1 MLNTELNTKIELKD
15 GVLYVTMPD
24 GKVYSNQ
31 TKPNFTPSP
40 QNLNSPSF
48 IILYLQDEH
57 G

>member
-31 TKPNFTPSP
+31 TKPNQTSLHFHK
-40 QNLNSPSF
+40 
-48 IILYLQDEH
+48 I
-57 G
+57 